1 MLALIRI
8 PVVLVAFL
16 VLNVLVLIVCIAR
29 PFHRDNVYI
38 AGQLYSQI
46 ATLLGLK
53 ITIRRPPGLDTD
65 KSYVL
70 VANHQNSY
78 DIITICKAAFPG
90 VVTIGKKSLKWIP
103 IFGQVYWLSGNI
115 MIDRKNTAKA
125 LDTLQ
130 LTAKK
135 ITEKN
140 LSVWFFPEGTRSYG
154 RGILPF
160 KVGAF
165 RLAVAT
171 ETPVIMVTASN
182 MHDKIKWNRWNNGEL
197 IIDISEP
204 QQLDS
209 SRSAKGWMAYYH
221 TQMEKKF
228 ATLNDEVAQSD
239 KSR

>member
-53 ITIRRPPGLDTD
+53 ITICRPPGLDTD

>member
-135 ITEKN
+135 LTEKN
-140 LSVWFFPEGTRSYG
+140 LSVWVFPEGTRSYG

>member
-16 VLNVLVLIVCIAR
+16 VLNVLVLIVCVAR

-46 ATLLGLK
+46 AKLLGLK
-53 ITIRRPPGLDTD
+53 ITIRRPEGLDTD
-65 KSYVL
+65 KSYVV

-103 IFGQVYWLSGNI
+103 IFGQMYWLSGNI

-165 RLAVAT
+165 RLAIAT

-182 MHDKIKWNRWNNGEL
+182 LHEKIKWNRWNNGEM
-197 IIDISEP
+197 IIDIGQPS
-204 QQLDS
+204 QLDN
-209 SRSAKGWMAYYH
+209 SRSPKGWMAHYH
-221 TQMEKKF
+221 GEMEKKF
-228 ATLNDEVAQSD
+228 AELNDEVAQSE
-239 KSR
+239 KSI

>member
-16 VLNVLVLIVCIAR
+16 ILNVLVLIVCLAR
-29 PFHRDNVYI
+29 PFHRDNVYL

-46 ATLLGLK
+46 AKLLGLK

-65 KSYVL
+65 KSYVV

-103 IFGQVYWLSGNI
+103 IFGQMYWLSGNI

-135 ITEKN
+135 ITENN

-165 RLAVAT
+165 RLAIAT

-182 MHDKIKWNRWNNGEL
+182 LHDKIKWNRWNNGEL
-197 IIDISEP
+197 IIDMSAP
-204 QQLDS
+204 QQLNT
-209 SRSAKGWMAYYH
+209 SRSAKGWMAFYH
-221 TQMEKKF
+221 AEMEKKF
-228 ATLNDEVAQSD
+228 AALNDEVAESD